1 MKRSSTCKAHPCGA
15 YHQDLVLGYRL
26 ARHAQEMRCES
37 VTGCGAEEMRDFY
50 RDVEKSLT
58 FKDWLIGRRMVLA

>member
-26 ARHAQEMRCES
+26 ARHAQETRCED
-37 VTGCGAEEMRDFY
+37 VAMGYPEETSIYY
-50 RDVEKSLT
+50 RDVEAALT
-58 FKDWLIGRRMVLA
+58 FKDWLIGNRMVTA